1 MKGKFVKSTW
11 RPLAV
16 AAAASMLLAACSSTS
31 PTSHHSGGGVV
42 TYAEQVGAP
51 PNYIFPLLP
60 GAYESNANL
69 YQFANQ
75 QYLPLYWFGDHGKP
89 LFNPQLSVAKPPVF
103 SDNNTVVSITL
114 KHWEWSNGAPIT
126 AADVIFWMNLVS
138 AATDPNAPTVTGANG
153 AAGPGWGGF
162 VPGGFPE
169 NIVSYQQTGTY
180 TLTMTLNHS
189 YNPTWYLYNE
199 LSQVYPMPKTVWDK
213 LSTSG
218 SVGNYD
224 ASAAA
229 REPLP
234 GTSPVEYVP
243 RDPGTATSGALGVAQ
258 YLNSQS
264 QQLTTYATNPLWQV
278 VDGPFRMSQ
287 FTTSGY
293 VKLVPNRAYSG
304 SPKPTISAFEE
315 LPFTSESSEFD
326 ALRSGSLTIGYIP
339 VQDLGQ
345 LHSLEKQQGYSFSPW
360 RGYGFDY
367 IPFNFTN
374 QTAGPIFDQLYF
386 RQAMQSLVN
395 QPAYVKDFQAGYGS
409 IDNGPVPTYPPNP
422 FASPLEKHGQVYP
435 YDPTKAVRLLSSHG
449 WKVEPGGTSYCEHPG
464 SGTGECGSGIAAGQQ
479 ANFKLLYSSGTP
491 ELTNEMEALQ
501 STLKA
506 KAGISLALSQ
516 ESTADVASTIQ
527 DGCSQAK
534 PCNDWDLADV
544 ALSFTWTY
552 GPDFLPT
559 GEELFVSG
567 AVDDSGGYSSP
578 VNDANV
584 AATNTAPNSAAEISA
599 LYRYQDYLAKQL
611 PVLSMPLGHIQLTMY
626 KSDLRGLVPQ
636 DPFDI
641 IYPQQYSLG

>member
-1 MKGKFVKSTW
+1 MKVRFDFRIA
-11 RPLAV
+11 RPLA
-16 AAAASMLLAACSSTS
+16 AAVGLGLLMAACASATTTAHRSA
-31 PTSHHSGGGVV
+31 GAVI

-103 SDNNTVVSITL
+103 SDHNTVVTITL
-114 KHWEWSNGAPIT
+114 KRWVWSNGSPIT

-138 AATDPNAPTVTGANG
+138 AATDPQAPTVTGANG

-180 TLTMTLNHS
+180 TLSMTLNRS

-213 LSTSG
+213 LSTG
-218 SVGNYD
+218 GAVGNYD

-229 REPLP
+229 REPLA
-234 GTSPVEYVP
+234 GTSPVQYVP

-264 QQLTTYATNPLWQV
+264 QNLSTYASNPLWQV

-304 SPKPTISAFEE
+304 SPKPTIAAFEE

-345 LHSLEKQQGYSFSPW
+345 VRSLEKQQGYSFSPW

-374 QTAGPIFDQLYF
+374 QAVGPIFNQLYF
-386 RQAMQSLVN
+386 RQAMQSLVD
-395 QPAYVKDFQAGYGS
+395 QPEYVKDFQAGYGS

-422 FASPLEKHGQVYP
+422 FASSLEEHGQVYP
-435 YDPTKAVRLLSSHG
+435 YDPAKAVRLLSSNG

-464 SGTGECGSGIAAGQQ
+464 TGPGQCGPGIAANQQ
-479 ANFKLLYSSGTP
+479 ANFRLLYSSGTP

-506 KAGISLALSQ
+506 KAGISLTLSQ

-527 DGCSQAK
+527 DGCSKAK

-578 VNDANV
+578 TNNANV
-584 AATNTAPNSAAEISA
+584 AATETAPNAAAEISD
-599 LYRYQDYLAKQL
+599 LHRYENYLAEQL
-611 PVLSMPLGHIQLTMY
+611 PVLYMPLGNIQLTMY
-626 KSDLRGLVPQ
+626 KSSLKGLVPQ

>member
-89 LFNPQLSVAKPPVF
+89 LFNPQFSVAKPPVF

-611 PVLSMPLGHIQLTMY
+611 PVLYMPLGNIQLTMY